1 MLYNPDMAKKEAR
14 PSDARSEAWEW
25 IKTLLLAVFTAL
37 IIRMFIFEVVVVK
50 QSSMFPTLEEN
61 QKLGL
66 LKTAYWFSE
75 PDRGDIVVIKI
86 SKGKD
91 YVKRVIGL
99 PGETIEI
106 RDSRVYIDGE
116 LLEEDYLR
124 GDLVYP
130 DFGPVRISEGAIFV
144 LGDNR
149 PNSVDSRSI
158 GEIKTENVKGR
169 VIFRLRPFRGF

>member
-1 MLYNPDMAKKEAR
+1 MIYNPDMAIKEAK
-14 PSDARSEAWEW
+14 PADARSEVWEW
-25 IKTLLLAVFTAL
+25 IKTLLLAALTAL
-37 IIRMFIFEVVVVK
+37 IIRMFIFEIVVVK

-75 PDRGDIVVIKI
+75 PARGDIVIIRI
-86 SKGKD
+86 SKEKD
-91 YVKRVIGL
+91 YVTRVIGL

-106 RDSRVYIDGE
+106 KDNRVYIDGE

-124 GDLVYP
+124 KDLVYP
-130 DFGPVRISEGAIFV
+130 DYGPVNISEGAVFV

-158 GEIKTENVKGR
+158 GEIKTESIKGKI
-169 VIFRLRPFRGF
+169 VFRIHPFSGF